1 MDKKVKFIASK
12 EEDITS
18 WYTDVCLKA
27 ELMDYAKTKGFIIY
41 RPDGYAI
48 WEEIQSYFNS
58 KIKNLGV
65 RNVYL
70 PSLIP
75 MSLLNKEKEHI
86 QGFAPECAIVTK
98 GGNKTLAEEMVIRP
112 TSETLFCDYFKN
124 ILHSYN
130 DLPIKN
136 NQWCSVVRWE
146 KTTRPFLRGAEFL
159 WQEGHTLHSSE
170 DEARQFALE
179 ILKTYR
185 KMGEELLA
193 IPFIAGRKTD
203 SEKFAGAKETY
214 TIETLMPDNQA
225 LQCGTSHYFGTEF
238 CENFNIKYQ
247 DKNNKLAY
255 PYYTSW
261 GISTRLIGA
270 LVMLHGD
277 DNGLVLPP
285 KVAPTQVVIIPIKA
299 NENKEVNKVANK
311 LYSDLNNAN
320 IRTIID
326 NSDKF
331 TPGFKFA
338 KYELKGVPLRI
349 EIGPKDLEN
358 NHISLTY
365 RYSGEKKVVQLNS
378 SLVSNINKELDFIQT
393 SMYKKAL
400 ESINSRIITCNTK
413 KEIED
418 TLLNK
423 KGFAKFMYS
432 DTSDEENY
440 LKEKF
445 SATPRVIPFDEMPFD
460 KVDPITNKKADKV
473 IYYSRA
479 Y

>member
-1 MDKKVKFIASK
+1 MEKKVTFIASK
-12 EEDITS
+12 EEDIAS

-48 WEEIQSYFNS
+48 WEEIQTYLNS
-58 KIKNLGV
+58 QFKNLGV

-86 QGFAPECAIVTK
+86 KGFAPECAVVTK
-98 GGNKTLAEEMVIRP
+98 GGDKLLAEEMVIRP

-146 KTTRPFLRGAEFL
+146 KTTRPFLRGSEFL

-179 ILKTYR
+179 ILKIYR
-185 KMGEELLA
+185 KMGQELLA
-193 IPFIAGRKTD
+193 IPFVAGKKVD

-214 TIETLMPDNQA
+214 TIEALMPDNQA
-225 LQCGTSHYFGTEF
+225 LQCGTSHYLGTDF
-238 CENFNIKYQ
+238 CQHFNIKYQ
-247 DKNNKLAY
+247 NKDNVVTY
-255 PYYTSW
+255 PNYTSW
-261 GISTRLIGA
+261 GVSTRLLGA
-270 LVMLHGD
+270 LIMLHGD
-277 DNGLVLPP
+277 NNGLVLPP
-285 KVAPTQVVIIPIKA
+285 KVAPTQVVIIPIKG
-299 NENKEVNKVANK
+299 NENKEVNKVSNK
-311 LYSDLNNAN
+311 VCEQLNKHG
-320 IRTIID
+320 IRTLLD
-326 NSDKF
+326 SNDKV

-338 KYELKGVPLRI
+338 KYELKGIPIRI
-349 EIGPKDLEN
+349 EIGPKDIEN
-358 NHISLTY
+358 NQVSLTY
-365 RYSGEKKVVQLNS
+365 RYNGEKTKIKLDNLLS
-378 SLVSNINKELDFIQT
+378 SNISKALDDIQ
-393 SMYKKAL
+393 SNMYKVAQVSLSK
-400 ESINSRIITCNTK
+400 RIIKCETK
-413 KEIED
+413 EEIEK
-418 TLLNK
+418 TLSSK
-423 KGFAKFMYS
+423 QGFAKFMYS
-432 DTSDEENY
+432 DTKEEEVY
-440 LKEKF
+440 FKEKF
-445 SATPRVIPFDEMPFD
+445 NATPRVIPFDEIPFGEI
-460 KVDPITNKKADKV
+460 DPITNKKADKV